1 MAKLGGRI
9 MLARLWHWQV
19 LEEAQE
25 RLQKVVRERLEEARG
40 RRDHATIL
48 RFTRLFP
55 LLGMPVRPCCLC
67 IHVLHSL
74 DQHYMTLNEFAC
86 LAADSGQ
93 AAYSKPGG
101 LAVTIGGCDRHG

>member
-1 MAKLGGRI
+1 MSS
-9 MLARLWHWQV
+9 RLWRWQV

-55 LLGMPVRPCCLC
+55 LLGMPVRPCCISTNVAHALE
-67 IHVLHSL
+67 
-74 DQHYMTLNEFAC
+74 QHDMTLYDFASFS
-86 LAADSGQ
+86 AEAD
-93 AAYSKPGG
+93 KPQTVNQVWLYLDGALGG
-101 LAVTIGGCDRHG
+101 LLQDL